1 MAVLLLAAEP
11 KTEDENMRALI
22 VFAAAT
28 AVLASTSFSA
38 DAAGPPRGRPLGGV
52 NLNYYCAY
60 TFGANFK
67 SVLIGPTAGD
77 WRCQL
82 TRPHGTPGK
91 SISVQAACGLQ
102 YGRQDLIA
110 YATSWSN
117 PLSWL
122 CYPSGRNPK

>member
-1 MAVLLLAAEP
+1 MRTLIVIASAAAVL
-11 KTEDENMRALI
+11 T
-22 VFAAAT
+22 
-28 AVLASTSFSA
+28 STSFSA

-52 NLNYYCAY
+52 NLNYYCAN
-60 TFGANFK
+60 TFGANYK

-82 TRPHGTPGK
+82 TGHHYGNSGK

-102 YGRQDLIA
+102 YGRQGLIA

-122 CYPSGRNPK
+122 CYQPGCNPR